1 MLYTPE
7 GNLRSEDQTLRRIA
21 RRTVR
26 AALDKMDAETDS
38 IVNALIAHIG
48 ASSSCKMGADEL
60 LLLVNRHPR
69 LQPER
74 STINRYMDAFPEL
87 KETTLNACQNIN
99 RKLLAAFKPSSRPS
113 NMLAVSPTRKG
124 RIASDASLFLIR
136 FITFAAWLC
145 FVSRRSLQSESHA
158 ARFSPANFLSGDRIR
173 AFRNL
178 RTPLLLVYQ
187 PFSC

>member
-26 AALDKMDAETDS
+26 AALDKMDAETDA

-74 STINRYMDAFPEL
+74 STISRYVDAFPEL
-87 KETTLNACQNIN
+87 KETTLNACQSIN
-99 RKLLAAFKPSSRPS
+99 RKTLSRLQTFLAPLEHARRFA
-113 NMLAVSPTRKG
+113 NTKG
-124 RIASDASLFLIR
+124 AYRI
-136 FITFAAWLC
+136 
-145 FVSRRSLQSESHA
+145 
-158 ARFSPANFLSGDRIR
+158 
-173 AFRNL
+173 
-178 RTPLLLVYQ
+178 
-187 PFSC
+187 